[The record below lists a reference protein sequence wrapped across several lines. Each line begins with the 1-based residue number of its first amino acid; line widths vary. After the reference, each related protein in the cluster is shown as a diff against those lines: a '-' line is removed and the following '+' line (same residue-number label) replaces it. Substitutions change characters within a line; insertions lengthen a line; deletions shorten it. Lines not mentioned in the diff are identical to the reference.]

1 MSSSH
6 FDAAMKAAVVEEART
21 VWSAA
26 QAKAEAKPGRRLVML
41 AGSVAGILLLGSWIQ
56 GNPAGTGSRLAFG
69 PATVVSAESQGLG
82 GGVEAVLL
90 PGEMDGVPASS
101 ESPGPVAAAPLVS
114 SPAAPR
120 RCLSCEAAARARAAR
135 MAALQTP
142 AAAVGG
148 TAAAKEAE
156 TPQEDLFDEAA
167 TEAQAGLG
175 QRGAFTLNVG
185 SLFEIA
191 FDLPVM
197 TGAATAP
204 VSAHVLG
211 DVKVGDRVALPTG
224 SRVVGE
230 AFSTLDDDRAQVL
243 LTAVVVN
250 GKTVPLQGLALGPD
264 DAFGVPGKVLRKGSV
279 SRAGGGSVLRSVGR
293 ALSLGL
299 IGTGSSPLADA
310 AAQGLEAAAGDEL
323 QAAGQRWRR
332 SDKIVRVE
340 RGTRVKVYLRSDLV
354 V

>member
-1 MSSSH
+1 M
-6 FDAAMKAAVVEEART
+6 
-21 VWSAA
+21 
-26 QAKAEAKPGRRLVML
+26 P
-41 AGSVAGILLLGSWIQ
+41 
-56 GNPAGTGSRLAFG
+56 
-69 PATVVSAESQGLG
+69 
-82 GGVEAVLL
+82 
-90 PGEMDGVPASS
+90 PGEMDGAPASS
-101 ESPGPVAAAPLVS
+101 ESPGAVAATPLVR

-135 MAALQTP
+135 MAELQTR
-142 AAAVGG
+142 AAAVDGM
-148 TAAAKEAE
+148 AAAKEAE
-156 TPQEDLFDEAA
+156 TPQEDLFDEAE
-167 TEAQAGLG
+167 TEARAAGPAVSPPLG

-197 TGAATAP
+197 TGGATAP

-250 GKTVPLQGLALGPD
+250 GKTISLQGLALGPD

-293 ALSLGL
+293 VLSLGL

-340 RGTRVKVYLRSDLV
+340 PGTRVKVYLRSDLV